1 MRKVERDNSWKAE
14 NLSGK
19 PTVENLKIPQISAI
33 IYIQGERKVTHQ
45 IIQKLIGLRPTA
57 RKRYYMT
64 KREFFVAVSEG
75 KMTEEMQAMAAEFL
89 VKMDAQL
96 AARKGKVSEKEQ
108 AKRDEREALARKVA
122 TEILGAEA
130 MTATDVAAKL
140 TEMLGEEVKVQKAS
154 SLCRKAVELGLAV
167 QTDVKI
173 PKKGAQKAYTAIV
186 E

>member
-1 MRKVERDNSWKAE
+1 
-14 NLSGK
+14 
-19 PTVENLKIPQISAI
+19 
-33 IYIQGERKVTHQ
+33 
-45 IIQKLIGLRPTA
+45 
-57 RKRYYMT
+57 MT

-89 VKMDAQL
+89 TKMDAQL

-130 MTATDVAAKL
+130 MTATDVAAAL

-154 SLCRKAVELGLAV
+154 YLCRKAVDLGLAAV
-167 QTDVKI
+167 TEVKI
-173 PKKGAQKAYTAIV
+173 PKKGTQKAYTV
-186 E
+186 V